1 MDPLYPSSGTS
12 TWVDAAFDKWIQWI
26 HLNGTIRSIG
36 MDPLDIQ
43 WIHSDG
49 FNESSGSIGSNESIH
64 MDPVDPFVK
73 TSIYSSGCSTD
84 GSSES
89 NQIEP
94 MDPVDPFVK
103 SSIHSSGCS
112 TWLIQWIHLSG
123 STGCPMDPLDRSCGS
138 TGIQWIRLQILN
150 GSI

>member
-1 MDPLYPSSGTS
+1 
-12 TWVDAAFDKWIQWI
+12 
-26 HLNGTIRSIG
+26 
-36 MDPLDIQ
+36 MDPLDVQ
-43 WIHSDG
+43 WIHSYV
-49 FNESSGSIGSNESIH
+49 FNGSSGSSGTDESIH

-73 TSIYSSGCSTD
+73 SSIHSSGCSTD
-84 GSSES
+84 GSSGSSES
-89 NQIEP
+89 ILMEPTDP

-123 STGCPMDPLDRSCGS
+123 STGCPMDPLDPLDESIGS

-150 GSI
+150 GSSGYI